1 MYSKPLRG
9 LLYSKSK
16 ENRYI
21 NPLPLIISDRAKAC
35 EVGPHVSIA
44 VVELGLVPY
53 IKLLDFLA

>member
-1 MYSKPLRG
+1 MPSI
-9 LLYSKSK
+9 LYRSVGS
-16 ENRYI
+16 RRI
-21 NPLPLIISDRAKAC
+21 ATFTSAAFSDRAKAC